1 MILMLLL
8 NTQIWMIFIKTL
20 KNTTPPFCLVIK
32 DKEQKKLS
40 YVYSPLSK
48 AFERQ
53 IKTIEDNGGKQMKQL
68 KYRGKQ
74 FVESNGI
81 IKNGFDIDKDGVP
94 LEQQNK
100 IFIELVEE
108 KSYKFQNL
116 KENINPNNLIYKYK
130 TKGVSPKDFSNY
142 QNPIDLF
149 INL

>member
-1 MILMLLL
+1 MYIHLSV
-8 NTQIWMIFIKTL
+8 KHL
-20 KNTTPPFCLVIK
+20 K
-32 DKEQKKLS
+32 KK
-40 YVYSPLSK
+40 
-48 AFERQ
+48 
-53 IKTIEDNGGKQMKQL
+53 IKTIEDKGEKQMKQL
-68 KYRGKQ
+68 KYHRKQ

-130 TKGVSPKDFSNY
+130 TKGVS
-142 QNPIDLF
+142 
-149 INL
+149 